1 MSADRKSNY
10 NTITTQLINLFGI
23 SQDQYGKIILYNKI
37 RQVEQSQQSIS
48 FDITYD
54 EIANPIENII
64 KQYINK
70 DQQKTRLEA
79 KFQQLLNSDYFKTIK
94 EQITE
99 IDHKLLISIKT
110 LLTHIENNYQGEQK
124 YPSEQL
130 NTLII
135 RALLL
140 QATAILQKIMEN
152 TYDPELLRLFTALN
166 TNLNNKLEIY
176 TGFLKDYKNNEPSSG
191 AAANNPSR
199 DSIGGGSQNEIT
211 DSLKLKDSKDYT
223 HKYNKYKDKYREL
236 CKELGIK

>member
-1 MSADRKSNY
+1 MNADRKSN
-10 NTITTQLINLFGI
+10 NIITNQLINLFGI
-23 SQDQYGKIILYNKI
+23 SQDKNTKIILLSNNVG
-37 RQVEQSQQSIS
+37 QVGQSIS
-48 FDITYD
+48 FDIMYD
-54 EIANPIENII
+54 EIAKPIEDII
-64 KQYINK
+64 IQYINNDK
-70 DQQKTRLEA
+70 QKKVRLET
-79 KFQQLLNSDYFKTIK
+79 KFKQLLESEYFQKIK
-94 EQITE
+94 ISITG
-99 IDHKLLISIKT
+99 IDRELLISIKK

-124 YPSEQL
+124 QPSEQL
-130 NTLII
+130 NTLIK

-140 QATAILQKIMEN
+140 QAAAILQKIMEN

-191 AAANNPSR
+191 AAANKPRRASF
-199 DSIGGGSQNEIT
+199 GGGSQNEIT